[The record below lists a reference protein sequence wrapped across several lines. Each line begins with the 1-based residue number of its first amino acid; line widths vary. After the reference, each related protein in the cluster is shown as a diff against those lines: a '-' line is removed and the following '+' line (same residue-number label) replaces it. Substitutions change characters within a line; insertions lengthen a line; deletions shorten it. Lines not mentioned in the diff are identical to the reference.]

1 MIKKLTAEKALTMK
15 QAYEILN
22 QLMEDVK
29 SQYTDEIEITSLDEF
44 NDIHVTSHSKNDIRR
59 ALNLVAALSDSTEIE
74 I

>member
-1 MIKKLTAEKALTMK
+1 MIKKLTAEEVLTIQ

-29 SQYTDEIEITSLDEF
+29 SQYADEIEITSLDEF
-44 NDIHVTSHSKNDIRR
+44 NDIHVTSHSKNDIGR
-59 ALNLVAALSDSTEIE
+59 ALRLVDALSCSSVIE

>member
-1 MIKKLTAEKALTMK
+1 MIKKLTAEEALTMK

-29 SQYTDEIEITSLDEF
+29 SQYADEIEIDWVDNF
-44 NDIHVTSHSKNDIRR
+44 NDLYVTSHSKSDIRR

>member
-1 MIKKLTAEKALTMK
+1 MIKKLTAEEVLTMK

-29 SQYTDEIEITSLDEF
+29 SQYTDEIEIDWVDNF
-44 NDIHVTSHSKNDIRR
+44 NDLYVTSHSKSDIRR